1 MEATCTF
8 CNAIDTLYLQK
19 ESNIDK
25 GGLLVPF
32 VIYAMLAH

>member
-1 MEATCTF
+1 MEAICALY
-8 CNAIDTLYLQK
+8 NAIDTLYLQK

-25 GGLLVPF
+25 GALPVAF